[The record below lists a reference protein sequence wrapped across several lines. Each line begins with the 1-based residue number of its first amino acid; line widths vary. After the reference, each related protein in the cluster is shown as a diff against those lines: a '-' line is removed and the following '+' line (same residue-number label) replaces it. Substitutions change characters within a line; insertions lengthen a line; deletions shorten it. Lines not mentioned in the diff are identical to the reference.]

1 MKIFENGHY
10 RDATEEELA
19 IWRNLPS
26 PESKDRE
33 LSADEAVA
41 ILLGGAL

>member
-1 MKIFENGHY
+1 MRIFENGTY

-26 PESKDRE
+26 PESKDCE
-33 LSADEAVA
+33 LSADEAVE
-41 ILLGGAL
+41 ILLGGTL